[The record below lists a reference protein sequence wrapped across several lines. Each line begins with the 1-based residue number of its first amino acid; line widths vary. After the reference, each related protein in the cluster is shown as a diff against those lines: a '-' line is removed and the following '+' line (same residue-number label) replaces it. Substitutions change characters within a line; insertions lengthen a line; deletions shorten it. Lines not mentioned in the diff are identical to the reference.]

1 MSTTVAVPDRLP
13 EVPPNER
20 MGLLPI
26 SGNLNLSV
34 SRNASGESLGLACM
48 TASALGFS
56 AMSLFV
62 KLSGSRFPTLEIV
75 FSRSVWQV
83 TLALL
88 WCGWQRIHPLGPP
101 AHRRWLL
108 IRGTTG
114 TLGLACFFYGLTHL
128 PLADATVVFFTNP
141 VFTAIMA
148 HLALGERFTG
158 VDKLAS
164 LLCAG
169 GIILVAKPS
178 FLFGIGSGEDVLP
191 GRLVGVVITLFGA
204 ILGAMGYVIVRKIG
218 GNVHFLT
225 HVVYFGGLSAIF
237 SGLAMLGGAG
247 FMLPNDI
254 TEYGMLCT
262 VGVTSFVGQG
272 FLNKGLQLS
281 PAGPATLMRN
291 LDVVFAFGFG
301 IVLFGEIPDAL
312 SVSGALLIVGCTVG
326 MALRKWFL

>member
-1 MSTTVAVPDRLP
+1 MSTSVTVSDRTP

-20 MGLLPI
+20 TTLLP
-26 SGNLNLSV
+26 SSV
-34 SRNASGESLGLACM
+34 GSQVPPSRNANRESLGLVYM

-62 KLSGSRFPTLEIV
+62 KLSGSKFPTMEIV
-75 FSRSVWQV
+75 FARSIWQV
-83 TLALL
+83 TMALL
-88 WCGWQRIHPLGPP
+88 WCGWQGIHPLGPP

-108 IRGTTG
+108 VRGTTG

-128 PLADATVVFFTNP
+128 PLADATVVFFSNP
-141 VFTAIMA
+141 VFTAILA

-164 LLCAG
+164 LLCAV

-178 FLFGIGSGEDVLP
+178 FLFGTGQGEDALP

-204 ILGAMGYVIVRKIG
+204 LMGAMGYVIVRKIG

-225 HVVYFGGLSAIF
+225 HVVYFGGISALF
-237 SGLAMLGGAG
+237 SGFAMLGGAG
-247 FMLPNDI
+247 FVLPSDI
-254 TEYGMLCT
+254 TDYGMLCT
-262 VGVTSFVGQG
+262 VGVASFVGQS

-301 IVLFGEIPDAL
+301 IALFGEIPDVL
-312 SVSGALLIVGCTVG
+312 SISGALLIVGCTVG
-326 MALRKWFL
+326 MALRKWLL